1 MCLICRKSTLVNLI
15 CCEQKASGGDILIFG
30 QSVKSHA
37 GSVRSLLG
45 ECKQDDYLWPFL
57 SAKDHLELFAGIRG
71 LSADEVSTTV
81 QSWLESVDLD
91 VVQDNYT
98 SSFSGGM
105 KRRLSMAISTIGPS
119 KLIVLGK
126 PAFMTSFADYV

>member
-1 MCLICRKSTLVNLI
+1 
-15 CCEQKASGGDILIFG
+15 
-30 QSVKSHA
+30 
-37 GSVRSLLG
+37 LG
-45 ECKQDDYLWPFL
+45 ECKQDDYLWSFL

-105 KRRLSMAISTIGPS
+105 KRRLSVAISTIGPS